1 MSVKLRP
8 VGTSN
13 MLTVPAYI
21 KTTSTEY
28 NVFTVRDGAIVYLPK
43 QEAPDKVREL
53 AERHG
58 IYLP

>member
-1 MSVKLRP
+1 MSVKLRH

-13 MLTVPAYI
+13 MLTA
-21 KTTSTEY
+21 STEY

-43 QEAPDKVREL
+43 QEAPEKVREL